1 MNPMR
6 DPDPTAVA
14 HALKE
19 DFADL
24 KDYIK
29 RMAQWH
35 GDVYT
40 SATRYHDRAFLAFR
54 LVVTVLLV
62 ASMVVVGF
70 GLARD
75 YLAKHFVY
83 SLRGLGIE
91 ATLVFLLFLTCYTRK
106 PKPAR
111 VD

>member
-1 MNPMR
+1 MHPLR

-19 DFADL
+19 DFDKL
-24 KDYIK
+24 RRQIE

-35 GDVYT
+35 GEIYT
-40 SATRYHDRAFLAFR
+40 SATRYHDVSFLVFR
-54 LVVTVLLV
+54 VVVGLLLF
-62 ASMVVVGF
+62 AAMALVGF

-75 YLAKHFVY
+75 YLSHSFLAA
-83 SLRGLGIE
+83 LRGLSIE
-91 ATLVFLLFLTCYTRK
+91 VVLVFLLFLTCYTRK

-111 VD
+111 DD